1 MGKVLSAFGNG
12 YPGAVSRAVDDV
24 IISMKNAGAAAIEFG
39 APVFMSADRTGAVGF
54 DTASP
59 QDFADFLGF
68 AVRVADKTPD
78 TYPAGPFDPQPQGA
92 WQPGDP
98 MDVLVRGSVAVRMSG
113 TTRPAGRVYLRKS
126 DGVVTASAGSE
137 GSTVELENVRVRR
150 ARLETNGCAELAVL
164 RRNIQ

>member
-12 YPGAVSRAVDDV
+12 CPGAVSRAVDDV
-24 IISMKNAGAAAIEFG
+24 VISMKNAGSAEIEFG
-39 APVFMSADRTGAVGF
+39 APVFISADRTGAVAF
-54 DTASP
+54 DPASP

-78 TYPAGPFDPQPQGA
+78 RYPAGPFDPQPQGA

-98 MDVLVRGSVAVRMSG
+98 MDILVRGSIAVKMSG
-113 TTRPAGRVYLRKS
+113 TTRPAGRVYVRKS
-126 DGVVTASAGSE
+126 DGAVTASAGSE
-137 GSTVELENVRVRR
+137 GTTVELENVRVRR
-150 ARLETNGCAELAVL
+150 ARLESNGCAELVVL